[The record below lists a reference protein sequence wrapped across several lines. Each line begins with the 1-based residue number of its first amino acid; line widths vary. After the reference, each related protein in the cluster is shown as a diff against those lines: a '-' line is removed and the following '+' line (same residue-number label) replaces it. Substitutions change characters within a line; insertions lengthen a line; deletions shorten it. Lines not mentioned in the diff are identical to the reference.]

1 MTPPKKSRAA
11 SAAPDRLSTAT
22 PLLGGLSPSTFM
34 RRHWH
39 RKPLL
44 IRGALDVSQ
53 PFVDRAGLF
62 ELASRDDAESRVI
75 ERRANGS
82 WKLRHGPFER
92 RALPPVSRP
101 GWTMLVQGLDLQL
114 DAAHELLQRFAF
126 VPQARLDD
134 LMVSWASD
142 GGGVGPHFDSYD
154 VFLLQLSGRR
164 RWRVGRLADPE
175 LVPDVPLKILAN
187 FEAEQEWLLEPGD
200 MLYLPPLWAHDGVAE
215 GECLTAS
222 IGFRAPAR
230 EELMHSLVERLL
242 DAHEEEGAPLR
253 YRDPSQPA
261 TGTPGRIP
269 AALGTFARDALR
281 SLLADRD
288 ALDVAFGEWASE
300 PKPNVVF
307 EAGDALDPAL
317 ALVLDRRTRML
328 YDSRHVYVNG
338 EGWRAAGA
346 DATLM
351 RRLADRRRLEAA
363 QWRGASRGARELLQR
378 WAQDGWLHAVR
389 EPMPGDDDHATSLA
403 TSSAAAR
410 GLRRR

>member
-1 MTPPKKSRAA
+1 MPTPKKSRVAA
-11 SAAPDRLSTAT
+11 LAPTPDLTERT
-22 PLLGGLSPSTFM
+22 PLLGGLSPQAFM

-39 RKPLL
+39 KRPLL
-44 IRGALDVSQ
+44 IRGALDVSR
-53 PFVDRAGLF
+53 PFVDRAALF
-62 ELASRDDAESRVI
+62 ELASREDAEARVI
-75 ERRANGS
+75 EQRASG
-82 WKLRHGPFER
+82 WRLRHGPFER
-92 RALPPVSRP
+92 RALPPLSRP
-101 GWTMLVQGLDLQL
+101 GWTLLVQGLDLQL
-114 DAAHELLQRFAF
+114 DAAHELLQRFRF

-154 VFLLQLSGRR
+154 VFLLQLAGKR
-164 RWRVGRLADPE
+164 RWRVGRLADAQ

-187 FEAEQEWLLEPGD
+187 FEAEQEWVLEPGD

-222 IGFRAPAR
+222 IGFRAPSR
-230 EELMHSLVERLL
+230 EELVHALVERLL
-242 DAHEEEGAPLR
+242 DARDDVDASLR
-253 YRDPSQPA
+253 YRDPAQAA
-261 TGTPGRIP
+261 TATPGRIP
-269 AALGTFARDALR
+269 GALGGFARDAVR

-307 EAGDALDPAL
+307 EAGAALDASR

-346 DATLM
+346 DAALM
-351 RRLADRRRLEAA
+351 RRLADRRRLESA
-363 QWRGASRGARELLQR
+363 QWRAASRGAKALLQR
-378 WAQDGWLHAVR
+378 WAQDGWLHAER
-389 EPMPGDDDHATSLA
+389 AGKD
-403 TSSAAAR
+403 
-410 GLRRR
+410 

>member
-1 MTPPKKSRAA
+1 MTLTTK
-11 SAAPDRLSTAT
+11 T
-22 PLLGGLSPSTFM
+22 PLLGGLSPAAFM

-39 RKPLL
+39 KKPLL
-44 IRGALDVSQ
+44 IRGALDVSR
-53 PFVDRAGLF
+53 PFVDRAALF
-62 ELASRDDAESRVI
+62 ELASREDAEARVI
-75 ERRANGS
+75 EQLKNGA

-101 GWTMLVQGLDLQL
+101 GWTLLVQGLDLQL

-187 FEAEQEWLLEPGD
+187 FEAEDEWLLEPGD

-230 EELMHSLVERLL
+230 DELMQVLVERLL
-242 DAHEEEGAPLR
+242 DARDDEASPR
-253 YRDPSQPA
+253 YRDPAQPA
-261 TGTPGRIP
+261 TAAPGRIP
-269 AALGTFARDALR
+269 AAMGAFARDAVR
-281 SLLADRD
+281 GLLADRD

-307 EAGDALDPAL
+307 DPGEPLNPAL

-351 RRLADRRRLEAA
+351 RRLADRRRLESA

-389 EPMPGDDDHATSLA
+389 EQGPGDDDDGQETAVRT
-403 TSSAAAR
+403 
-410 GLRRR
+410 RRRR